1 MVRVSPT
8 FVLAQEFNRTPT
20 AFVSGQVTAPAIGAV
35 IADTG
40 QLAAADYVVAFVLS
54 IADTVAVGKRI
65 DVQHRDAA
73 NAATL
78 KILGSTP
85 APTGLWAETRRYS
98 IALNERVR
106 AVNGVAG
113 AASSVYTATIGV
125 WRVP

>member
-1 MVRVSPT
+1 M
-8 FVLAQEFNRTPT
+8 FDALPT
-20 AFVSGQVTAPAIGAV
+20 AYVSDQVTAPVAGAV

-40 QLAAADYVVAFVLS
+40 QLAAGDYVVVYALS
-54 IADTVAVGKRI
+54 VADTVAVGKRI

-78 KILGSTP
+78 KILSSV
-85 APTGLWAETRRYS
+85 ATGTGMWGETKRFA
-98 IALNERVR
+98 IATNERVR

-113 AASSVYTATIGV
+113 AASSVYTASIGA